1 MQHKTISRLAT
12 AIVVGVALYGTAAAA
27 QVRPQSASGQLPTC
41 TVTVSGGDSVNVAT
55 APIILQTTLTAALGD
70 SISVTFPAESK
81 ITVVKVAP
89 AANKEPKALEV
100 TINTSEAKPGKWP
113 VAFKSKAGECSG
125 ELKIMGAP

>member
-1 MQHKTISRLAT
+1 MRCKTISRLGST
-12 AIVVGVALYGTAAAA
+12 ILVGVALFGTSAAA
-27 QVRPQSASGQLPTC
+27 QVRPQSASGQIPAC
-41 TVTVSGGDSVNVAT
+41 TVTISGDSVNVAT
-55 APIILQTTLTAALGD
+55 APIVILTKLTAELGD
-70 SISVTFPAESK
+70 SISVTFPVESK